1 MFQSYAL
8 FPHMSVADNVAFGL
22 EMEKKPT
29 SEIRSTVADMLDLV
43 HLADMS
49 ACRPSQLFGGLQQRV
64 ALARA
69 LAKKPQMLLLDES
82 LSALD
87 FKLRRQMQTEL
98 KRIQRETGIPKSL
111 VPLTV
116 PVPFNDADALE
127 ARIRE
132 METDDEA
139 PACLIM
145 EACLMNMSIVPPG
158 PGCLE
163 KVREITKRHGI
174 VLIFDELNSYLME
187 GCIEV
192 VMQGRL
198 RCLHRGVR
206 PHGA

>member
-1 MFQSYAL
+1 
-8 FPHMSVADNVAFGL
+8 
-22 EMEKKPT
+22 
-29 SEIRSTVADMLDLV
+29 
-43 HLADMS
+43 
-49 ACRPSQLFGGLQQRV
+49 
-64 ALARA
+64 
-69 LAKKPQMLLLDES
+69 
-82 LSALD
+82 
-87 FKLRRQMQTEL
+87 
-98 KRIQRETGIPKSL
+98 
-111 VPLTV
+111 
-116 PVPFNDADALE
+116 
-127 ARIRE
+127 

-145 EACLMNMSIVPPG
+145 EACLMDMSIVPPG